1 MYKKLLVVFMAL
13 LMINTNILF
22 GATYE
27 DDVNTS
33 EIDSNTENFMISS
46 AEATEGMEE
55 IKSERLVELQ
65 GIFENQDV
73 KINTDGNL
81 NYGEVFGKSI
91 DNQEILY
98 IPIEIENVRADMN
111 FSHLAVTFKDGE
123 YDSYMELSI
132 VGNDVNY
139 TSEIIVY
146 QNGALIGQEVAEL
159 TADHFNQN
167 VNQSGELLGEN
178 VAQANG
184 FTDWFSRFND
194 CLASQGIAGWIVT
207 SISIACGFSCG
218 SPVPACTA
226 CLVGAAL
233 VTEGV
238 VVWCIGIASGG

>member
-13 LMINTNILF
+13 LLINTNILF
-22 GATYE
+22 GATYD

-33 EIDSNTENFMISS
+33 EIDSNTEDFMISS
-46 AEATEGMEE
+46 AEATEGMTE
-55 IKSERLVELQ
+55 INSERLVELQ
-65 GIFENQDV
+65 EAFENQNI
-73 KINTDGNL
+73 KINIDGNL
-81 NYGEVFGKSI
+81 NYAEVFGKSI

-98 IPIEIENVRADMN
+98 IPVEIDSVREDMN

-132 VGNDVNY
+132 VGNDVDY

-146 QNGALIGQEVAEL
+146 QNGELIGQEVAEL
-159 TADHFNQN
+159 TADHF
-167 VNQSGELLGEN
+167 NQSGELLGEN

-184 FTDWFSRFND
+184 FTDWFSRFNY
-194 CLASQGIAGWIVT
+194 CLASQGVAGWIVI

-218 SPVPACTA
+218 SPVPVCTA

-233 VTEGV
+233 VTEGI